1 MNEPTIGLYPGS
13 FDPPTNGH
21 MDIIRRAL
29 RLVPQ
34 LIVAVAVNKD
44 KKALFSI
51 EERVELLSRALKEGL
66 PPELFAR
73 IEVTSFTGLVVE
85 FAKEHKARV
94 LIRGLRMVS
103 DFEYEFQ
110 MAGMNRL
117 LAPEIETVVLM
128 TDEANAYVSS
138 RTVKEVAT
146 FGGSVAACVP
156 RVVVAALN
164 DKLKP

>member
-1 MNEPTIGLYPGS
+1 MNEPIIGLYPGS

-21 MDIIRRAL
+21 VDIIRRAL
-29 RLVPQ
+29 RLVPR

-44 KKALFSI
+44 KNALFTF
-51 EERVELLSRALKEGL
+51 EERVELLGRTLEAELT
-66 PPELFAR
+66 PELFAR
-73 IEVTSFTGLVVE
+73 VEVTSFKGLAVE
-85 FAKEHKARV
+85 FAKERQASI

-138 RTVKEVAT
+138 RTVKEVAG

-156 RVVVAALN
+156 PGVVAALS
-164 DKLKP
+164 DKLKR